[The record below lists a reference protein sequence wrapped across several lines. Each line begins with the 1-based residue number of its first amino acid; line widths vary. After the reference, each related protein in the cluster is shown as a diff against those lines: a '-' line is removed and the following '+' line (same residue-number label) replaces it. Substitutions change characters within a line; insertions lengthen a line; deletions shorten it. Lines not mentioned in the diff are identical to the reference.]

1 MRARTEGANRPSGGA
16 GEGGPPIRHVILA
29 EGLFDLEWSK
39 TAACII
45 RYQPGRVA
53 AVLDSTQAGRDAA
66 AVIGYG
72 AGIPVLADLE
82 EALALDPP
90 PTSLLLGIAPQGG
103 ALPDEWR
110 RTIEEA
116 IGRGLD
122 VWSGLHTF
130 LGDDPESD
138 EDKYELCRIS
148 VENGE
153 LEKLGLKMVGAY
165 VNMSTHPDGRHIIF
179 SSTKKQ
185 IEEVWVMENFL
196 P

>member
-45 RYQPGRVA
+45 RYQPGRVV

-82 EALALDPP
+82 EALAL
-90 PTSLLLGIAPQGG
+90 
-103 ALPDEWR
+103 
-110 RTIEEA
+110 
-116 IGRGLD
+116 GRGVGCRSIGHVRVSWLS
-122 VWSGLHTF
+122 VRPACIVGWPGWQTSYPVGSGLAF
-130 LGDDPESD
+130 
-138 EDKYELCRIS
+138 RIA
-148 VENGE
+148 
-153 LEKLGLKMVGAY
+153 GLSLAGG
-165 VNMSTHPDGRHIIF
+165 SR
-179 SSTKKQ
+179 SQ
-185 IEEVWVMENFL
+185 
-196 P
+196 